1 MSRTRIHNL
10 AISLD
15 GFATREPQS
24 CSALR
29 PCRPA
34 PARLDVR
41 HPVLGAAGRPR
52 WRSGRGRIS
61 GGRPRVRGASRP
73 RLRLPGRPSA
83 IPIESLC
90 RLGMVSDSI
99 DCLIEIVLCA
109 LLMAAFCYFTQ
120 SFGNLLFPQSKAVF
134 TAIGLLSTLE
144 ITLPLWLLM
153 KGVNIEQWKKRAL
166 AAA

>member
-1 MSRTRIHNL
+1 
-10 AISLD
+10 
-15 GFATREPQS
+15 
-24 CSALR
+24 
-29 PCRPA
+29 
-34 PARLDVR
+34 
-41 HPVLGAAGRPR
+41 
-52 WRSGRGRIS
+52 
-61 GGRPRVRGASRP
+61 
-73 RLRLPGRPSA
+73 
-83 IPIESLC
+83 
-90 RLGMVSDSI
+90 MVSDSI